1 MMEKHT
7 KITYGIVVYQEQVMT
22 IGRDI
27 GKLSWED
34 VSALRKAMSK
44 SLGKEFFDQYWE
56 KFKIGAIE
64 NGLTEQEAQTI
75 WEQINTMGSWAFNRS
90 HAVSYGLVSYWT
102 MVLKAKFPIEFAA
115 ATLRNAKDEDQC
127 IRLLREMVKEGFGYC
142 AFDKEKSEKNWSIK
156 DNTIYGGYINV
167 KGIGP
172 KIADDIELRRKE
184 GRPLTPRQEKL
195 LETAVT
201 KYDCLFEGKERF
213 GDIYEHP
220 EKYNI
225 ATKISLI
232 EELDGD
238 AEGVVLF
245 LGKISE
251 KNLRDDNELIN
262 VEKRGGY
269 RIKGQSLFLNFRAE
283 DDTDK
288 ILCRVNRDKYLQY
301 GKPIVEDGRDGDW
314 YIFKGRK
321 IKGLRMVNILRW
333 RKIS

>member
-1 MMEKHT
+1 M
-7 KITYGIVVYQEQVMT
+7 
-22 IGRDI
+22 
-27 GKLSWED
+27 
-34 VSALRKAMSK
+34 
-44 SLGKEFFDQYWE
+44 
-56 KFKIGAIE
+56 
-64 NGLTEQEAQTI
+64 
-75 WEQINTMGSWAFNRS
+75 
-90 HAVSYGLVSYWT
+90 
-102 MVLKAKFPIEFAA
+102 
-115 ATLRNAKDEDQC
+115 
-127 IRLLREMVKEGFGYC
+127 
-142 AFDKEKSEKNWSIK
+142 
-156 DNTIYGGYINV
+156 
-167 KGIGP
+167 
-172 KIADDIELRRKE
+172 
-184 GRPLTPRQEKL
+184 
-195 LETAVT
+195 
-201 KYDCLFEGKERF
+201 
-213 GDIYEHP
+213 
-220 EKYNI
+220 
-225 ATKISLI
+225 I

-269 RIKGQSLFLNFRAE
+269 KIKGQSLFLNFRAE